1 MRERALPNLGESSRR
16 SQNSRTVDPDGYE
29 GVAGPPNH
37 RSINETFSYTL
48 FSMHEI
54 KLLNCFVRVFVQFL
68 AINAN
73 VSDFD
78 DMSHKK
84 DDFSVGI
91 CFGLT
96 SFLTE
101 M

>member
-1 MRERALPNLGESSRR
+1 M
-16 SQNSRTVDPDGYE
+16 DPDGYE

-37 RSINETFSYTL
+37 RSIKAKLFLLL
-48 FSMHEI
+48 FSMHKNKTS
-54 KLLNCFVRVFVQFL
+54 KLLCFPSILKFW

-91 CFGLT
+91 CFSLT